1 MAKPGLSWGG
11 IGLRLVA
18 ALLLVYAT
26 YNPQGISFFHWA
38 IQPKTGETGIA
49 GILHGFTPLKAFAG
63 LALIAAWV
71 VFLQAAQRS
80 LGAGGAILVVGLFA
94 CTIWAMIY
102 YGMISPTSSK
112 AIAHM
117 ILIAVSLVLAIG
129 MSWSNISR
137 RLSGQQ
143 DTDNVG

>member
-1 MAKPGLSWGG
+1 MISAYSSQGL
-11 IGLRLVA
+11 
-18 ALLLVYAT
+18 
-26 YNPQGISFFHWA
+26 SFFHWA

-80 LGAGGAILVVGLFA
+80 LGVGGAILVVGLFA

-129 MSWSNISR
+129 MSWSHISR
-137 RLSGQQ
+137 GLSGQQ